1 MYDQGAYPPPVA
13 EKLAPPPVRKKG
25 KLWLLLL
32 IVLIVVVV
40 GPGVF
45 RYFGPTIVTKSF
57 MDDGFGGNSSGAA
70 GLLCPSEQRN
80 SPISSEGSNP
90 LNMKIDTSGLA
101 YDIQGESLSNAIV
114 HVHGSVS
121 LAQTS
126 ANFDYTVALQ
136 ANGVWWCVSQVTINS
151 TS

>member
-1 MYDQGAYPPPVA
+1 MYDQGAYPPSS
-13 EKLAPPPVRKKG
+13 EKLTPPPARKKG

-32 IVLIVVVV
+32 IALIVVVV
-40 GPGVF
+40 GLGVF
-45 RYFGPTIVTKSF
+45 RYFGPTIVAKSF
-57 MDDGFGGNSSGAA
+57 MDDGFGGNTSGAA
-70 GLLCPSEQRN
+70 GLLCPAEQHN
-80 SPISSEGSNP
+80 SPLSSQGSNP
-90 LNMKIDTSGLA
+90 LNMNIDTSGLA
-101 YDIQGESLSNAIV
+101 YDIQAETLNSATV